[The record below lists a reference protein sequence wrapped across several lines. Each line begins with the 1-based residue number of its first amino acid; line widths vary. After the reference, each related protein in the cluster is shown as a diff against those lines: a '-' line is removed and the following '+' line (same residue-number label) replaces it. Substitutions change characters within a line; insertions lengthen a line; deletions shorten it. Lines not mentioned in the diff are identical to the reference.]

1 MRRITLKDLGHAV
14 DAINT
19 LQDIPLEPWTRVDDK
34 LVPTAWNYHI
44 GGAYGGWRLEQHGAS
59 GSGIR
64 DVFQVGYV
72 PKREL
77 YGLLQAYRDGL
88 RAALARVGYKA
99 GPVLWWDIQANTEG

>member
-1 MRRITLKDLGHAV
+1 MERITRKHLDHVV

-19 LQDIPLEPWTRVDDK
+19 LQGIPLKPWSRVDDK

-44 GGAYGGWRLEQHGAS
+44 GGAYGEWRLEQHGSS

-77 YGLLQAYRDGL
+77 HGLLRAYLSGLTQAR
-88 RAALARVGYKA
+88 
-99 GPVLWWDIQANTEG
+99 N

>member
-1 MRRITLKDLGHAV
+1 MRRITIEDLDHVV

-19 LQDIPLEPWTRVDDK
+19 LQGIPLETWTKVEDK
-34 LVPTAWNYHI
+34 YGGYEFVPTAWNYHI

-77 YGLLQAYRDGL
+77 HGLLQAYRDGL
-88 RAALARVGYKA
+88 KAALARDGYK
-99 GPVLWWDIQANTEG
+99 GRVTV